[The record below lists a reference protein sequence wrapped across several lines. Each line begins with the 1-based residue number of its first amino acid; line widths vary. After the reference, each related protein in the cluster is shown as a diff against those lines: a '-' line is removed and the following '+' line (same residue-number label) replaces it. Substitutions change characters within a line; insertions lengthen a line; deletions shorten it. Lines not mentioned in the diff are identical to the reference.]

1 MSERKQDLTHIVGTF
16 LIQAEGSFLNGAGLG
31 TGEDRNVVITKTFSD
46 FKDKVP
52 YVSSQAWKRW
62 LRNTFQEE
70 YPDYPPAIIK
80 QIHANIKG
88 NTDKIGTDNDPI
100 KFPEDDIFGY
110 MKTAAKDDAQKKQER
125 RNNGDPDDDTNEG
138 DNNPDEIIKK
148 NKGGDDVKSIMRP
161 APFSAS
167 ILKSLRKNGWKGK
180 DEAFV
185 HLQEGT
191 PQPYTTE
198 FFNTQLQGIFSL
210 NYSRLGV
217 FRNEGDRI
225 ELDKEWVKKYEG
237 EEKIIREEKTA
248 TGTGGFYRV
257 VDNKRKERA
266 SAILNALA
274 IMRGGAKQAQ
284 FATDVAP
291 KLIIVVGLNCGNLI
305 FNDGLLD
312 DTKEGPILNM
322 EALKEIILDY
332 KDRIITPVY
341 IGVRTSYLS
350 NEKDI
355 KEKIEDINKEINPKK
370 IIISTPINA
379 IKELTEHLP
388 L

>member
-1 MSERKQDLTHIVGTF
+1 MNERKQELTHAVGTF

-31 TGEDRNVVITKTFSD
+31 AGEDKNVVITKTFSD
-46 FKDKVP
+46 LRDKVP
-52 YVSSQAWKRW
+52 YVSAQAWKRW

-80 QIHANIKG
+80 QIQKNIKG
-88 NTDKIGTDNDPI
+88 NTKKIGTDNDPI

-110 MKTAAKDDAQKKQER
+110 MKTASSKDAPKKQEEFNEELEEL
-125 RNNGDPDDDTNEG
+125 NNNDPDGDDNSDETN
-138 DNNPDEIIKK
+138 KK
-148 NKGGDDVKSIMRP
+148 HKKEDVKSIMRP
-161 APFSAS
+161 SPFSAS
-167 ILKSLRKNGWKGK
+167 ILKSLRKNGWRGK

-185 HLQEGT
+185 HLQEGS

-217 FRNEGDRI
+217 FRNEGDRV
-225 ELDKEWVKKYEG
+225 ELDKEWVKKYTDSKDIS
-237 EEKIIREEKTA
+237 EEITSA
-248 TGTGGFYRV
+248 GAFYRV
-257 VDNKRKERA
+257 VNNKRKERA

-284 FATDVAP
+284 FATDVSP
-291 KLIIVVGLNCGNLI
+291 KFIIVAGLNCGNLI
-305 FNDGLLD
+305 FNDNLLG
-312 DTKEGPILNM
+312 DTKEGPALNM
-322 EALKEIILDY
+322 ETLKEVILDY
-332 KDRIITPVY
+332 KDRIMTPVY
-341 IGVRTSYLS
+341 IGIRTGYLS

-355 KEKIEDINKEINPKK
+355 KEHIEDINKEINPNK

-379 IKELTEHLP
+379 IKEFTKLLP

>member
-1 MSERKQDLTHIVGTF
+1 MNERKQDLTHIVGTF

-31 TGEDRNVVITKTFSD
+31 TGEDKNVVITKTFSD

-70 YPDYPPAIIK
+70 YPDYPPAIIR
-80 QIHANIKG
+80 QLHVNTKG

-110 MKTAAKDDAQKKQER
+110 MKTASKDAQKNQER
-125 RNNGDPDDDTNEG
+125 ENDGGLDDDADDSDNSSEETN
-138 DNNPDEIIKK
+138 KK
-148 NKGGDDVKSIMRP
+148 NKKENVKSIMRP

-185 HLQEGT
+185 HLQEGS

-225 ELDKEWVKKYEG
+225 ELDKGWVNEYRDKN
-237 EEKIIREEKTA
+237 IIHEEKTA
-248 TGTGGFYRV
+248 TGGFYRI

-266 SAILNALA
+266 AAILNALTV
-274 IMRGGAKQAQ
+274 MRGGAKQAQ

-291 KLIIVVGLNCGNLI
+291 KLIIAAGLNCGNLI
-305 FNDGLLD
+305 FNDNLLD
-312 DTKEGPILNM
+312 DTKEGPLLNI
-322 EALKEIILDY
+322 EALKEIIRDY

-341 IGVRTSYLS
+341 IGVRTGYLS

-355 KEKIEDINKEINPKK
+355 KEKIEDINKEINPNK

-379 IKELTEHLP
+379 IKELTKHLP